1 VRELNTGVVSR
12 YALMLHAEKT
22 SSSATDP
29 LFMHVAIIGMCEFFA
44 AAQAMIM
51 PLVPDGID
59 PGELASRYKD
69 FVVRLVLDGMR
80 SRVEPWTVRAPA
92 VS

>member
-1 VRELNTGVVSR
+1 
-12 YALMLHAEKT
+12 MLHAERE
-22 SSSATDP
+22 SSTRATDP

-59 PGELASRYKD
+59 AKQLAERYKD
-69 FVVRLVLDGMR
+69 FIVRLVLDGMR
-80 SRVEPWTVRAPA
+80 SQVEPWSVKGQAA
-92 VS
+92 S